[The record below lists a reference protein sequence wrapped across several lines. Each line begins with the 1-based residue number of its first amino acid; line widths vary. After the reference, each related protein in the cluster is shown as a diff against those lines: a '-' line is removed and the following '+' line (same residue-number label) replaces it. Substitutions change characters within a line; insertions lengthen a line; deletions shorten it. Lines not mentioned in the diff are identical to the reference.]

1 MKKYLTIAA
10 LAALAGMVS
19 CVKQSADL
27 KDIAA
32 SPATVTFEG
41 EGGTIN
47 VAVTTS
53 SETFSVET
61 GADWLTYEVNGK
73 EIALTATNNNTK
85 AERSAT
91 VTLSDDH
98 SSCKIEVNQQIGS
111 PVAGYKALASAS
123 MDYAGTQMYRFS
135 KPLTENYGGMA
146 FLNFE
151 DMDGNSLDILIY
163 TPLYLAAEDVELPE
177 GKYTAGKDKMLEFY
191 AVPFT
196 WVPGTE
202 AVLPSEDESEED
214 EVMTFGSIFKSITG
228 DNALLVS
235 GEMEIKDGVI
245 TIDLKDA
252 SGNEYKYAYDGEVE
266 ISTESATYPTD
277 KEDPTQNIFQIACSY
292 NGLNEAGA
300 LSMTLMILAGEDRMN
315 PNISMFNFY
324 MPAAEFSETMDLS
337 GEYMPAET
345 DADKGKAGTVDLG
358 YMVDMDGFSFPMGS
372 AIVFNNGDMWAA
384 DGNAYLFL
392 EKKESGEYS
401 IVASMAD
408 ATFTTMYLFMPQTTF
423 PIYLEDA
430 SQGVD

>member
-19 CVKQSADL
+19 CVKPSADL

-91 VTLSDDH
+91 VTLMDDH
-98 SSCKIEVNQQIGS
+98 SSCKIEVAQQIGS

-123 MDYAGTQMYRFS
+123 MDYAGTQMYMFS

-151 DMDGNSLDILIY
+151 DMDGNSLNIMIY
-163 TPLYLAAEDVELPE
+163 TPLYLTAEEVELPE
-177 GKYTAGKDKMLEFY
+177 GKYTAGEDKMLEFY

-196 WVPGTE
+196 WVPGTTLSFGPDE
-202 AVLPSEDESEED
+202 GEDEEA
-214 EVMTFGSIFKSITG
+214 TFGSTFTSITEQTT
-228 DNALLVS
+228 LLKS
-235 GEMEIKDGVI
+235 GKIDIKDGII
-245 TIDLKDA
+245 TIDMKDA
-252 SGNEYKYAYDGEVE
+252 DGNEYKYAYDGEVE
-266 ISTESATYPTD
+266 IITENATYPTEA
-277 KEDPTQNIFQIACSY
+277 EDPTQNIFQIACSY

-324 MPAAEFSETMDLS
+324 MPAAEFSDTMDLS

-358 YMVDMDGFSFPMGS
+358 YYVEYEGIKFPMGS
-372 AIVFNNGDMWAA
+372 SIIFNNGDMWAA
-384 DGNAYLFL
+384 DGLASLTL
-392 EKKESGEYS
+392 EKKETGEYS
-401 IVASMAD
+401 IIASMSD
-408 ATFTTMYLFMPQTTF
+408 AAFATRYLFMPQTTF

>member
-10 LAALAGMVS
+10 LAAFAGIVS
-19 CVKQSADL
+19 CEKPSADL

-91 VTLSDDH
+91 VTLMDDH
-98 SSCKIEVNQQIGS
+98 SSCKIEVAQQIGS

-123 MDYAGTQMYRFS
+123 MDYAGTQMYMFS

-151 DMDGNSLDILIY
+151 DMDGNSLNITIY
-163 TPLYLAAEDVELPE
+163 TPLYLTAEEVELPE
-177 GKYTAGKDKMLEFY
+177 GEYTAGEDKMLEFY

-196 WVPGTE
+196 WVPGSET
-202 AVLPSEDESEED
+202 VLPSEDESEED
-214 EVMTFGSIFKSITG
+214 EVMTFGSTFTTITEESIM
-228 DNALLVS
+228 LVS
-235 GEMEIKDGVI
+235 GKMEIKDGVI
-245 TIDLKDA
+245 TIDMKDA
-252 SGNEYKYAYDGEVE
+252 SGKEYKYAYEGEVE
-266 ISTESATYPTD
+266 ITTEGATYPSD
-277 KEDPTQNIFQIACSY
+277 KEDPTQNIFQITCSY

-300 LSMTLMILAGEDRMN
+300 LSMTLMIFAGEDRMN

-324 MPAAEFSETMDLS
+324 MPAAEFSDTMDLS

-372 AIVFNNGDMWAA
+372 SIIFNNGDMWAA
-384 DGNAYLFL
+384 DGLVSL
-392 EKKESGEYS
+392 ILTKEESGEYS
-401 IVASMAD
+401 IMASMAD
-408 ATFTTMYLFMPQTTF
+408 ATFTTMYMFMPQTTL
-423 PIYLEDA
+423 PIYIEEA

>member
-19 CVKQSADL
+19 CVKPSADL

-91 VTLSDDH
+91 VTLMDDH
-98 SSCKIEVNQQIGS
+98 SSCKIEVAQQIGS

-123 MDYAGTQMYRFS
+123 MDYAGTQMYMFS
-135 KPLTENYGGMA
+135 KPLTEDYGGMA
-146 FLNFE
+146 FLNFK
-151 DMDGNSLDILIY
+151 DMDGNSLEIMIY
-163 TPLYLAAEDVELPE
+163 TPLYLAAEEVELPE

-196 WVPGTE
+196 WVPGTTLSFGPDE
-202 AVLPSEDESEED
+202 GEDEEA
-214 EVMTFGSIFKSITG
+214 TFGSTFTSITEQTT
-228 DNALLVS
+228 LLES
-235 GEMEIKDGVI
+235 GKIDIKDGII
-245 TIDLKDA
+245 TIDMKDA
-252 SGNEYKYAYDGEVE
+252 DGNEYKYAYDGEVE
-266 ISTESATYPTD
+266 IITENATYPTEA
-277 KEDPTQNIFQIACSY
+277 EDPTQNIFQIACSY

-324 MPAAEFSETMDLS
+324 MPAAEFSDTMDLS

-358 YMVDMDGFSFPMGS
+358 YYVEYEGIKFPMGS
-372 AIVFNNGDMWAA
+372 SIIFNNGDMWAA
-384 DGNAYLFL
+384 DGLATLIL
-392 EKKESGEYS
+392 EKKETGEYS
-401 IVASMAD
+401 IIASMSD
-408 ATFTTMYLFMPQTTF
+408 ATFTTMYRFMPQTTF
-423 PIYLEDA
+423 PIYIEDA
-430 SQGVD
+430 SQGED

>member
-10 LAALAGMVS
+10 LAAFAGIVS
-19 CVKQSADL
+19 CEKPSADL

-91 VTLSDDH
+91 VTLMDDH
-98 SSCKIEVNQQIGS
+98 SSCKIEVAQQIGS

-123 MDYAGTQMYRFS
+123 MDYAGTQMYMFS
-135 KPLTENYGGMA
+135 KPLTEDYGGMA
-146 FLNFE
+146 FLNFK
-151 DMDGNSLDILIY
+151 DMDGNSLEIMIY
-163 TPLYLAAEDVELPE
+163 TPLYLAAEEVELPE

-196 WVPGTE
+196 WVPGTTLSFGPDE
-202 AVLPSEDESEED
+202 GEDEEA
-214 EVMTFGSIFKSITG
+214 TFGSTFTSITEQTT
-228 DNALLVS
+228 LLES
-235 GEMEIKDGVI
+235 GKIDIKDGII
-245 TIDLKDA
+245 TIDMKDA
-252 SGNEYKYAYDGEVE
+252 DGNEYKYAYDGEVE
-266 ISTESATYPTD
+266 IITENATYPTEA
-277 KEDPTQNIFQIACSY
+277 EDPTQNIFQIACSY

-315 PNISMFNFY
+315 PNISKFNFY

-337 GEYMPAET
+337 GNYMPAET

-358 YMVDMDGFSFPMGS
+358 YMMDLGGFTIPMGS
-372 AIVFNNGDMWAA
+372 SIIFNNGDMWVA
-384 DGNAYLFL
+384 DGLATLIL
-392 EKKESGEYS
+392 EKKETGEYS
-401 IVASMAD
+401 IIASMSD
-408 ATFTTMYLFMPQTTF
+408 ATFTTMYRFMPQTTF
-423 PIYLEDA
+423 PIYIEDA

>member
-10 LAALAGMVS
+10 LAAFAGIVS
-19 CVKQSADL
+19 CEKPSADL

-91 VTLSDDH
+91 VTLMDDH
-98 SSCKIEVNQQIGS
+98 SSCKIEVAQQIGS

-123 MDYAGTQMYRFS
+123 MDYAGTQMYMFS

-151 DMDGNSLDILIY
+151 DMDGNSLNIMIY
-163 TPLYLAAEDVELPE
+163 TPLYLTAEEVELPE

-196 WVPGTE
+196 WVPGTTLSFGPDE
-202 AVLPSEDESEED
+202 GEDEEA
-214 EVMTFGSIFKSITG
+214 TFGSTFTSITEQTT
-228 DNALLVS
+228 LLES
-235 GEMEIKDGVI
+235 GKIDIKDGII
-245 TIDLKDA
+245 TIDMKDA
-252 SGNEYKYAYDGEVE
+252 DGNEYKYAYDGEVE
-266 ISTESATYPTD
+266 IITENATYPTEA
-277 KEDPTQNIFQIACSY
+277 EDPTQNIFQIACSY

-324 MPAAEFSETMDLS
+324 MPAAEFSDTMDLS

-345 DADKGKAGTVDLG
+345 AADKGKAGTVDLG
-358 YMVDMDGFSFPMGS
+358 YYVEYEGIKFPMGS
-372 AIVFNNGDMWAA
+372 SIIFNNGDMWAA
-384 DGNAYLFL
+384 DGLATLIL
-392 EKKESGEYS
+392 EKKETGEYS
-401 IVASMAD
+401 IIASMSD
-408 ATFTTMYLFMPQTTF
+408 AAFTTMYLFMPQTTF
-423 PIYLEDA
+423 PIYIEDA
-430 SQGVD
+430 SQGED

>member
-19 CVKQSADL
+19 CVKPSADL

-91 VTLSDDH
+91 VTLMDDH
-98 SSCKIEVNQQIGS
+98 SSCKIEVAQQIGS

-123 MDYAGTQMYRFS
+123 MDYAGTQMYMFS
-135 KPLTENYGGMA
+135 KPLTEDYGGMA

-151 DMDGNSLDILIY
+151 DMDGNSLNIMIY
-163 TPLYLAAEDVELPE
+163 TPLYLTAEEVELPE

-196 WVPGTE
+196 WVPGTTLSFGPDE
-202 AVLPSEDESEED
+202 GEDEEAKLGS
-214 EVMTFGSIFKSITG
+214 TFTSITEQTT
-228 DNALLVS
+228 LLKS
-235 GEMEIKDGVI
+235 GKIDIKDGII
-245 TIDLKDA
+245 TIDMKDA
-252 SGNEYKYAYDGEVE
+252 DGNEYKYAYDGEVE
-266 ISTESATYPTD
+266 IITENATYPTEA
-277 KEDPTQNIFQIACSY
+277 EDPTQNIFQIACSY

-324 MPAAEFSETMDLS
+324 MPAAEFSDTMDLS

-358 YMVDMDGFSFPMGS
+358 YYVEYEGIKFPMGS
-372 AIVFNNGDMWAA
+372 SIIFNNGDMWAA
-384 DGNAYLFL
+384 DGLATLIL
-392 EKKESGEYS
+392 EKKETGEYS
-401 IVASMAD
+401 IIASMSD
-408 ATFTTMYLFMPQTTF
+408 AAFTTMYLFMPQTTF

>member
-10 LAALAGMVS
+10 LAAFVGAVS
-19 CVKQSADL
+19 CEKTPVEKI
-27 KDIAA
+27 DISA

-41 EGGTIN
+41 DGGTIN

-53 SETFSVET
+53 SETFTVET

-91 VTLSDDH
+91 VTLTDDH
-98 SSCKIEVNQQIGS
+98 SSCKIEVAQQIGS

-123 MDYAGTQMYRFS
+123 MDYAGTMMYMFS
-135 KPLTENYGGMA
+135 KPLTEDYGGMA
-146 FLNFE
+146 FLSLT
-151 DMDGNSLDILIY
+151 DMDGNVLDLLIY
-163 TPLYLAAEDVELPE
+163 TPLYLSAEEVELPE
-177 GKYTAGKDKMLEFY
+177 GEYTAGKDKMLEFY

-196 WVPGTE
+196 WVPGTSMSLGSDE
-202 AVLPSEDESEED
+202 GEDE
-214 EVMTFGSIFKSITG
+214 EVTFGSTFKSITEQIT
-228 DNALLVS
+228 LLVS
-235 GEMEIKDGVI
+235 GKMTIKDGII
-245 TIDLKDA
+245 TVEMKDTE
-252 SGNEYKYAYDGEVE
+252 GNEYKYAYDGDVE
-266 ISTESATYPTD
+266 IITENASYPSD
-277 KEDPTQNIFQIACSY
+277 AEDPTQNIFQITCSY

-300 LSMTLMILAGEDRMN
+300 LSMTLMIFAGEDRMN

-358 YMVDMDGFSFPMGS
+358 YMVDLDGFSFPMGS
-372 AIVFNNGDMWAA
+372 SIIFNNGDMWAA
-384 DGNAYLFL
+384 DGLATLIL
-392 EKKESGEYS
+392 EKQESGEYS
-401 IVASMAD
+401 VMASMSD
-408 ATFTTMYLFMPQTTF
+408 ATFTTMYMFMPQTTF

>member
-19 CVKQSADL
+19 CVKPSADL

-73 EIALTATNNNTK
+73 EIALTAANNNTK

-98 SSCKIEVNQQIGS
+98 SSCKIEVAQQIGS

-123 MDYAGTQMYRFS
+123 MDYAGTQMYMFS

-151 DMDGNSLDILIY
+151 DMDGNSLNITIY
-163 TPLYLAAEDVELPE
+163 TPLYLTAEEVELPE
-177 GKYTAGKDKMLEFY
+177 GEYTAGEDKMGEFY

-196 WVPGTE
+196 WVPGTTLSFGPDE
-202 AVLPSEDESEED
+202 GEDEEA
-214 EVMTFGSIFKSITG
+214 TFGSTFTSITEQTT
-228 DNALLVS
+228 LLKS
-235 GEMEIKDGVI
+235 GKIDIKDGII
-245 TIDLKDA
+245 TIDMKDA
-252 SGNEYKYAYDGEVE
+252 DGHEYKYAYDGEVE
-266 ISTESATYPTD
+266 IITENATYPTEA
-277 KEDPTQNIFQIACSY
+277 EDPTQNIFQIACSY

-324 MPAAEFSETMDLS
+324 MPAAEFSDTMDLS

-358 YMVDMDGFSFPMGS
+358 YYVEYEGIKFPMGS
-372 AIVFNNGDMWAA
+372 SIIFNNGDMWAA
-384 DGNAYLFL
+384 DGLATLIL
-392 EKKESGEYS
+392 EKKETGEYS
-401 IVASMAD
+401 IIASMSD
-408 ATFTTMYLFMPQTTF
+408 AAFTTMYLFMPQTTF

>member
-19 CVKQSADL
+19 CVKPSADL

-91 VTLSDDH
+91 VTLMDDH
-98 SSCKIEVNQQIGS
+98 SSCKIEVAQQIGS

-123 MDYAGTQMYRFS
+123 MDYAGTQMYMFS

-146 FLNFE
+146 FLNFK
-151 DMDGNSLDILIY
+151 DMDGNSLEIMIY
-163 TPLYLAAEDVELPE
+163 TPLYLAAEEVELPE

-196 WVPGTE
+196 WVPGTTLSFGPDE
-202 AVLPSEDESEED
+202 GEDEEA
-214 EVMTFGSIFKSITG
+214 TFGSTFTSITEQTT
-228 DNALLVS
+228 LLES
-235 GEMEIKDGVI
+235 GKIDIKDGII
-245 TIDLKDA
+245 TIDMKDA
-252 SGNEYKYAYDGEVE
+252 DGNEYKYAYDGEVE
-266 ISTESATYPTD
+266 IITENATYPTEA
-277 KEDPTQNIFQIACSY
+277 EDPTQNIFQIACSY

-324 MPAAEFSETMDLS
+324 MPAAEFSDTMDLS
-337 GEYMPAET
+337 GNYMPAET

-358 YMVDMDGFSFPMGS
+358 YMMDLGGFTIPMGS
-372 AIVFNNGDMWAA
+372 SIIFNNGDMWAA
-384 DGNAYLFL
+384 DGLATLIL
-392 EKKESGEYS
+392 EKKETGEYS
-401 IVASMAD
+401 IIASMSD
-408 ATFTTMYLFMPQTTF
+408 ATFTTMYRFMPQTTF
-423 PIYLEDA
+423 PIYIEDA

>member
-10 LAALAGMVS
+10 LAAFAGIVS
-19 CVKQSADL
+19 CEKPSADL

-91 VTLSDDH
+91 VTLMDDH
-98 SSCKIEVNQQIGS
+98 SSCKIEVAQQIGS

-123 MDYAGTQMYRFS
+123 MDYAGTQMYMFS
-135 KPLTENYGGMA
+135 KPLTEDYGGMA
-146 FLNFE
+146 FLNFK
-151 DMDGNSLDILIY
+151 DMDGNSLEIMIY
-163 TPLYLAAEDVELPE
+163 TPLYLAAEEVELPE

-196 WVPGTE
+196 WVPGTTLSFGPDE
-202 AVLPSEDESEED
+202 GEDEEA
-214 EVMTFGSIFKSITG
+214 TFGSTFTSITEQTT
-228 DNALLVS
+228 LLES
-235 GEMEIKDGVI
+235 GKIDIKDGII
-245 TIDLKDA
+245 TIDMKDA
-252 SGNEYKYAYDGEVE
+252 DGNEYKYAYDGEVE
-266 ISTESATYPTD
+266 IITENATYPTEA
-277 KEDPTQNIFQIACSY
+277 EDPTQNIFQIACSY

-324 MPAAEFSETMDLS
+324 MPAAEFSDTMDLS

-358 YMVDMDGFSFPMGS
+358 YYVEYEGIKFPMGS
-372 AIVFNNGDMWAA
+372 SIIFNNGDMWAA
-384 DGNAYLFL
+384 DGLAPLIL
-392 EKKESGEYS
+392 EKKETGEYS
-401 IVASMAD
+401 IIASMSD
-408 ATFTTMYLFMPQTTF
+408 AAFTTMYLFMPQTTF

>member
-19 CVKQSADL
+19 CVKPSADL

-91 VTLSDDH
+91 VTLMDDH
-98 SSCKIEVNQQIGS
+98 SSCKIEVAQQIGS

-123 MDYAGTQMYRFS
+123 MDYAGTQMYMFS

-151 DMDGNSLDILIY
+151 DMDGNSLNIMIY
-163 TPLYLAAEDVELPE
+163 TPLYLTAEEVELPE
-177 GKYTAGKDKMLEFY
+177 GKYTAGEDKMLEFY

-196 WVPGTE
+196 WVPGTTLSFGPDE
-202 AVLPSEDESEED
+202 GEDEEA
-214 EVMTFGSIFKSITG
+214 TFGSTFTSITEQTT
-228 DNALLVS
+228 LLKS
-235 GEMEIKDGVI
+235 GKIDIKDGII
-245 TIDLKDA
+245 TIDMKDA
-252 SGNEYKYAYDGEVE
+252 DGNEYKYAYDGEVE
-266 ISTESATYPTD
+266 IITENATYPTEA
-277 KEDPTQNIFQIACSY
+277 EDPTQNIFQIACSY

-324 MPAAEFSETMDLS
+324 MPAAEFSDTMDLS

-358 YMVDMDGFSFPMGS
+358 YYVEYEGIKFPMGS
-372 AIVFNNGDMWAA
+372 SIIFNNGDMWAA
-384 DGNAYLFL
+384 DGLATLIL
-392 EKKESGEYS
+392 EKKETGEYS
-401 IVASMAD
+401 IIASMSD
-408 ATFTTMYLFMPQTTF
+408 ATFTTMYRFMPQTTF

>member
-10 LAALAGMVS
+10 LAAFAGIVS
-19 CVKQSADL
+19 CEKPSADL

-91 VTLSDDH
+91 VTLMDDH
-98 SSCKIEVNQQIGS
+98 SSCKIEVAQQIGS

-123 MDYAGTQMYRFS
+123 MDYAGTQMYMFS
-135 KPLTENYGGMA
+135 KPLTEDYGGMA
-146 FLNFE
+146 FLNFK
-151 DMDGNSLDILIY
+151 DMDGNSLEIMIY
-163 TPLYLAAEDVELPE
+163 TPLYLAAEEVELPE

-196 WVPGTE
+196 WVPGTTLSFGPDE
-202 AVLPSEDESEED
+202 GEDEEA
-214 EVMTFGSIFKSITG
+214 TFGSTFTSITEQTT
-228 DNALLVS
+228 LLKS
-235 GEMEIKDGVI
+235 GKIDIKDGII
-245 TIDLKDA
+245 TIDMKDA
-252 SGNEYKYAYDGEVE
+252 DGNEYKYAYDGEVE
-266 ISTESATYPTD
+266 IITENATYPTEA
-277 KEDPTQNIFQIACSY
+277 EDPTQNIFQIACSY

-324 MPAAEFSETMDLS
+324 MPAAEFSDTMDLS

-358 YMVDMDGFSFPMGS
+358 YYVEDEGIKFPMGS
-372 AIVFNNGDMWAA
+372 SIFFNNGDMWAA
-384 DGNAYLFL
+384 DGLVSL
-392 EKKESGEYS
+392 ILTKEESGEYS
-401 IVASMAD
+401 IMASMAD

-423 PIYLEDA
+423 PIYIEDA

>member
-10 LAALAGMVS
+10 LAAFAGIVS
-19 CVKQSADL
+19 CEKPSADL

-91 VTLSDDH
+91 VTLMDDH
-98 SSCKIEVNQQIGS
+98 SSCKIEVAQQIGS

-123 MDYAGTQMYRFS
+123 MDYAGTQMYMFS

-151 DMDGNSLDILIY
+151 DMDGNSLNIMIY
-163 TPLYLAAEDVELPE
+163 TPLYLTAEEVELPE

-196 WVPGTE
+196 WVPGTTLSFGPDE
-202 AVLPSEDESEED
+202 GEDEEA
-214 EVMTFGSIFKSITG
+214 TFGSTFTSITEQTT
-228 DNALLVS
+228 LLKS
-235 GEMEIKDGVI
+235 GKIDIKDGII
-245 TIDLKDA
+245 TIDMKDA
-252 SGNEYKYAYDGEVE
+252 DGNEYKYAYDGEVE
-266 ISTESATYPTD
+266 IITENATYPTEA
-277 KEDPTQNIFQIACSY
+277 EDPTQNIFQIACSY

-324 MPAAEFSETMDLS
+324 MPAAEFSDTMDLS

-358 YMVDMDGFSFPMGS
+358 YYVEYEGIKFPMGS
-372 AIVFNNGDMWAA
+372 SIIFNNGDMWAA
-384 DGNAYLFL
+384 DGLATLIL
-392 EKKESGEYS
+392 EKKETGEYS
-401 IVASMAD
+401 IIASMSD
-408 ATFTTMYLFMPQTTF
+408 AAFTTMYLFMPQTTF

>member
-10 LAALAGMVS
+10 LAAFAGMVS
-19 CVKQSADL
+19 CEKPSADL

-91 VTLSDDH
+91 VTLMDDH
-98 SSCKIEVNQQIGS
+98 SSCKIEVAQQIGS

-123 MDYAGTQMYRFS
+123 MDYAGTQMYMFS

-151 DMDGNSLDILIY
+151 DMDGNSLNIMIY
-163 TPLYLAAEDVELPE
+163 TPLYLTAEEVELPE
-177 GKYTAGKDKMLEFY
+177 GKYTAGEDKMLEFY

-196 WVPGTE
+196 WVPGTTLSFGPDE
-202 AVLPSEDESEED
+202 GEDEEA
-214 EVMTFGSIFKSITG
+214 TFGSTFTSITEQTT
-228 DNALLVS
+228 LLES
-235 GEMEIKDGVI
+235 GKIDIKDGII
-245 TIDLKDA
+245 TIDMKDA
-252 SGNEYKYAYDGEVE
+252 DGNEYKYAYDGEVE
-266 ISTESATYPTD
+266 IITENATYPTEA
-277 KEDPTQNIFQIACSY
+277 EDPTQNIFQIACSY

-300 LSMTLMILAGEDRMN
+300 LSMTLMIFAGEDRMN

-324 MPAAEFSETMDLS
+324 MPAAEFSDTMDLS

-358 YMVDMDGFSFPMGS
+358 YMMDFGGFTIPMGS
-372 AIVFNNGDMWAA
+372 SIIFNNGDMWAA
-384 DGNAYLFL
+384 DGLVSL
-392 EKKESGEYS
+392 ILTKEESGEYS
-401 IVASMAD
+401 IMASMAD
-408 ATFTTMYLFMPQTTF
+408 ATFTTMYMFMPQTTF
-423 PIYLEDA
+423 PIYIEDA

>member
-10 LAALAGMVS
+10 LAAFAGIVS
-19 CVKQSADL
+19 CEKPSADL

-91 VTLSDDH
+91 VTLMDDH
-98 SSCKIEVNQQIGS
+98 SSCKIEVAQQIGS

-123 MDYAGTQMYRFS
+123 MDYAGTQMYMFS
-135 KPLTENYGGMA
+135 KPLTEDYGGMA
-146 FLNFE
+146 FLNFV

-163 TPLYLAAEDVELPE
+163 TPLYLTAEEVELPE
-177 GKYTAGKDKMLEFY
+177 GEYTAGEDKMLEFY

-196 WVPGTE
+196 WVPGTTLSFGPDE
-202 AVLPSEDESEED
+202 GEDEEA
-214 EVMTFGSIFKSITG
+214 TFGSTFTSITEQTT
-228 DNALLVS
+228 LLKS
-235 GEMEIKDGVI
+235 GKIDIKDGII
-245 TIDLKDA
+245 TIDMKDA
-252 SGNEYKYAYDGEVE
+252 DGNEYKYAYDGEVE
-266 ISTESATYPTD
+266 IITENATYPTEA
-277 KEDPTQNIFQIACSY
+277 EDPTQNIFQIACSY

-324 MPAAEFSETMDLS
+324 MPAAEFSDTMDLS

-358 YMVDMDGFSFPMGS
+358 YYVEYEGIKFPMGS
-372 AIVFNNGDMWAA
+372 SIIFNNGDMWAA
-384 DGNAYLFL
+384 DGLATLIL
-392 EKKESGEYS
+392 EKKETGEYS
-401 IVASMAD
+401 IIASMSD
-408 ATFTTMYLFMPQTTF
+408 ATFTTMYRFMPQTTF
-423 PIYLEDA
+423 PIYIEDA
-430 SQGVD
+430 SQGED

>member
-10 LAALAGMVS
+10 LAAFAGIVS
-19 CVKQSADL
+19 CEKPSADL

-91 VTLSDDH
+91 VTLMDDH
-98 SSCKIEVNQQIGS
+98 SSCKIEVAQQIGS

-123 MDYAGTQMYRFS
+123 MDYAGTQMYMFS

-151 DMDGNSLDILIY
+151 DMDGNSLNIMIY
-163 TPLYLAAEDVELPE
+163 TPLYLTAEEVELPE
-177 GKYTAGKDKMLEFY
+177 GKYTAGEDKMLEFY

-196 WVPGTE
+196 WVPGTTLSFGPDE
-202 AVLPSEDESEED
+202 GEDEEA
-214 EVMTFGSIFKSITG
+214 TFGSTFTSITEQTT
-228 DNALLVS
+228 LLKS
-235 GEMEIKDGVI
+235 GKIDIKDGII
-245 TIDLKDA
+245 TIDMKDA
-252 SGNEYKYAYDGEVE
+252 DGNEYKYAYDGEVE
-266 ISTESATYPTD
+266 IITENATYPTEA
-277 KEDPTQNIFQIACSY
+277 EDPTQNIFQIACSY

-324 MPAAEFSETMDLS
+324 MPAAEFSDTMDLS

-358 YMVDMDGFSFPMGS
+358 YYVEYEGIKFPMGS
-372 AIVFNNGDMWAA
+372 SIIFNNGEKWAA
-384 DGNAYLFL
+384 DGLATLIL
-392 EKKESGEYS
+392 EKKETGEYS
-401 IVASMAD
+401 IIASMSD
-408 ATFTTMYLFMPQTTF
+408 AAFTTMYLFMPQTTF

>member
-10 LAALAGMVS
+10 LAAFAGIVS
-19 CVKQSADL
+19 CEKPSADL

-91 VTLSDDH
+91 VTLMDDH
-98 SSCKIEVNQQIGS
+98 SSCKIEVAQQIGS

-123 MDYAGTQMYRFS
+123 MDYAGTQMYMFS
-135 KPLTENYGGMA
+135 KPLTEDYGGMA
-146 FLNFE
+146 FLNFK
-151 DMDGNSLDILIY
+151 DMDGNSLEIMIY
-163 TPLYLAAEDVELPE
+163 TPLYLAAEEVELPE

-196 WVPGTE
+196 WVPGTTLSFGPDE
-202 AVLPSEDESEED
+202 GEDEEA
-214 EVMTFGSIFKSITG
+214 TFGSTFTSITEQTT
-228 DNALLVS
+228 LLES
-235 GEMEIKDGVI
+235 GKIDIKDGII
-245 TIDLKDA
+245 TIDMKDA
-252 SGNEYKYAYDGEVE
+252 DGNEYKYAYDGEVE
-266 ISTESATYPTD
+266 IITENATYPTEA
-277 KEDPTQNIFQIACSY
+277 EDPTQNIFQIACSY

-324 MPAAEFSETMDLS
+324 MPAAEFSDTMDLS

-358 YMVDMDGFSFPMGS
+358 YYVEYEGIKFPMGS
-372 AIVFNNGDMWAA
+372 SIVFNNGDMWAA
-384 DGNAYLFL
+384 DGLATLIL
-392 EKKESGEYS
+392 EKKETGEYS
-401 IVASMAD
+401 IIASMSD
-408 ATFTTMYLFMPQTTF
+408 AAFTTMYLFMPQTTF

>member
-10 LAALAGMVS
+10 LAAFAGMVS
-19 CVKQSADL
+19 CEKPSADL

-91 VTLSDDH
+91 VTLMDDH
-98 SSCKIEVNQQIGS
+98 SSCKIEVAQQIGS

-123 MDYAGTQMYRFS
+123 MDYAGTQMYMFS
-135 KPLTENYGGMA
+135 KPLTEDYGGMA
-146 FLNFE
+146 FLTFV
-151 DMDGNSLDILIY
+151 DMDGNNLEILIY
-163 TPLYLAAEDVELPE
+163 TPLYLTAEEVKLPE
-177 GKYTAGKDKMLEFY
+177 GEYTAGEDKILEFY

-196 WVPGTE
+196 WVPGTTLSLGSDE
-202 AVLPSEDESEED
+202 GEDEEA
-214 EVMTFGSIFKSITG
+214 TFGSTFTSITEQTT
-228 DNALLVS
+228 LLES
-235 GEMEIKDGVI
+235 GKIDIKDGII
-245 TIDLKDA
+245 TIDMKDA
-252 SGNEYKYAYDGEVE
+252 DGNEYKYAYDGEVE
-266 ISTESATYPTD
+266 IITENATYPTEA
-277 KEDPTQNIFQIACSY
+277 EDPTQNIFQITCSY

-300 LSMTLMILAGEDRMN
+300 LSMTLMIFAGEDRMN

-324 MPAAEFSETMDLS
+324 MPAAEFSDTMDLS

-372 AIVFNNGDMWAA
+372 SIIFNNGDMWAA
-384 DGNAYLFL
+384 DGLVSL
-392 EKKESGEYS
+392 ILTKEESGEYS
-401 IVASMAD
+401 IMASMAD

-423 PIYLEDA
+423 PIYIEDA

>member
-10 LAALAGMVS
+10 LAAFAGIVS
-19 CVKQSADL
+19 CEKPSADL

-91 VTLSDDH
+91 VTLMDDH
-98 SSCKIEVNQQIGS
+98 SSCKIEVAQQIGS

-123 MDYAGTQMYRFS
+123 MDYAGTQMYMFS

-151 DMDGNSLDILIY
+151 DMDGNSLNIMIY
-163 TPLYLAAEDVELPE
+163 TPLYLTAEEVELPE
-177 GKYTAGKDKMLEFY
+177 GKYTAGEDKMLEFY

-196 WVPGTE
+196 WVPGTTLSFGPDE
-202 AVLPSEDESEED
+202 GEDEEA
-214 EVMTFGSIFKSITG
+214 TFGSTFTSITEQTT
-228 DNALLVS
+228 LLES
-235 GEMEIKDGVI
+235 GKIDIKDGII
-245 TIDLKDA
+245 TIDMKDA
-252 SGNEYKYAYDGEVE
+252 DGNEYKYAYDGEVE
-266 ISTESATYPTD
+266 IITENATYPTEA
-277 KEDPTQNIFQIACSY
+277 EDPTQNIFQIACSY

-324 MPAAEFSETMDLS
+324 MPAAEFSDTMDLS

-358 YMVDMDGFSFPMGS
+358 YYVEYEGIKFPMGS
-372 AIVFNNGDMWAA
+372 SIIFNNGDMWAA
-384 DGNAYLFL
+384 DGLATLIL
-392 EKKESGEYS
+392 EKKETGEYS
-401 IVASMAD
+401 IIASMSD
-408 ATFTTMYLFMPQTTF
+408 AAFTTMYLFMPQTTF

>member
-10 LAALAGMVS
+10 LAAFAGIVS
-19 CVKQSADL
+19 CEKPSADL

-91 VTLSDDH
+91 VTLMDDH
-98 SSCKIEVNQQIGS
+98 SSCKIEVAQQIGS

-123 MDYAGTQMYRFS
+123 MDYAGTQMYMFS
-135 KPLTENYGGMA
+135 KPLTEDYGGMA
-146 FLNFE
+146 FLNFK
-151 DMDGNSLDILIY
+151 DMDGNSLEIMIY
-163 TPLYLAAEDVELPE
+163 TPLYLAAEEVELPE

-196 WVPGTE
+196 WVPGTTLSFGPDE
-202 AVLPSEDESEED
+202 GEDEEA
-214 EVMTFGSIFKSITG
+214 TFGSTFTSITEQTT
-228 DNALLVS
+228 LLES
-235 GEMEIKDGVI
+235 GKIDIKDGII
-245 TIDLKDA
+245 TIDMKDA
-252 SGNEYKYAYDGEVE
+252 DGNEYKYAYDGEVE
-266 ISTESATYPTD
+266 IITENATYPTEA
-277 KEDPTQNIFQIACSY
+277 EDPTQNIFQIACSY

-324 MPAAEFSETMDLS
+324 MPAAEFSDTMDLS

-358 YMVDMDGFSFPMGS
+358 YYVEYEGIKFPMGS
-372 AIVFNNGDMWAA
+372 SIIFNNGDMWAA
-384 DGNAYLFL
+384 DGLATLIL
-392 EKKESGEYS
+392 EKKETGEYS
-401 IVASMAD
+401 IIASMSD
-408 ATFTTMYLFMPQTTF
+408 AAFTTMYLFMPQSTF

>member
-1 MKKYLTIAA
+1 MKKYLTFAA

-19 CVKQSADL
+19 CVKPSADL

-73 EIALTATNNNTK
+73 EIALTAANNNTK

-98 SSCKIEVNQQIGS
+98 SSCKIEVAQQIGS
-111 PVAGYKALASAS
+111 PVAGYKALVSAS

-151 DMDGNSLDILIY
+151 DMDGNSLNITIY
-163 TPLYLAAEDVELPE
+163 TPLYLTAEEVELPE
-177 GKYTAGKDKMLEFY
+177 GEYTAGEDKMGEFY

-196 WVPGTE
+196 WVPGTTLSFGPDE
-202 AVLPSEDESEED
+202 GEDEEA
-214 EVMTFGSIFKSITG
+214 TFGSTFTSITEQTT
-228 DNALLVS
+228 LLES
-235 GEMEIKDGVI
+235 GKIDIKDGII
-245 TIDLKDA
+245 TIDMKDA
-252 SGNEYKYAYDGEVE
+252 DGNEYKYAYDGEVE
-266 ISTESATYPTD
+266 IITENATYPTEA
-277 KEDPTQNIFQIACSY
+277 EDPTQNIFQIACSY

-300 LSMTLMILAGEDRMN
+300 LSMTLMIFAGEDRMN

-324 MPAAEFSETMDLS
+324 MPAAEFSDTMDLS

-358 YMVDMDGFSFPMGS
+358 YYVEYEGIKFPMGS
-372 AIVFNNGDMWAA
+372 SIIFNNGDMWAA
-384 DGNAYLFL
+384 DGLATLIL
-392 EKKESGEYS
+392 EKKETGEYS
-401 IVASMAD
+401 IIASMSD
-408 ATFTTMYLFMPQTTF
+408 ATFTTMYRFMPQTTF
-423 PIYLEDA
+423 PIYIEDA
-430 SQGVD
+430 SQGED

>member
-19 CVKQSADL
+19 CVKPSADL

-41 EGGTIN
+41 DGGTIN

-91 VTLSDDH
+91 VTLMDDH
-98 SSCKIEVNQQIGS
+98 SSCKIEVAQQIGS

-123 MDYAGTQMYRFS
+123 MDYAGTQMYMFS

-151 DMDGNSLDILIY
+151 DMDGNSLNIMIY
-163 TPLYLAAEDVELPE
+163 TPLYLAAEEVELPE

-196 WVPGTE
+196 WVPGTTLSFGPDE
-202 AVLPSEDESEED
+202 GEDEEA
-214 EVMTFGSIFKSITG
+214 TFGSTFTSITEQTT
-228 DNALLVS
+228 LLES
-235 GEMEIKDGVI
+235 GKIDIKDGII
-245 TIDLKDA
+245 TIDMKDA
-252 SGNEYKYAYDGEVE
+252 DGNEYKYAYDGEVE
-266 ISTESATYPTD
+266 IITENATYPTEA
-277 KEDPTQNIFQIACSY
+277 EDPTQNIFQIACSY

-300 LSMTLMILAGEDRMN
+300 LSMTLMIFAGEDRMN

-324 MPAAEFSETMDLS
+324 MPAAEFSDTMDLS

-358 YMVDMDGFSFPMGS
+358 YYVEYEGIKFPMGS
-372 AIVFNNGDMWAA
+372 SIIFNNGDMWAA
-384 DGNAYLFL
+384 DGLATLIL
-392 EKKESGEYS
+392 EKKETGEYS
-401 IVASMAD
+401 IIASMSD
-408 ATFTTMYLFMPQTTF
+408 AAFTTMYLFMPQTTF

>member
-19 CVKQSADL
+19 CVKPSADL

-91 VTLSDDH
+91 VTLMDDH
-98 SSCKIEVNQQIGS
+98 SSCKIEVAQQIGS

-123 MDYAGTQMYRFS
+123 MDYAGTQMYMFS

-151 DMDGNSLDILIY
+151 DMDGNSLNIMIY
-163 TPLYLAAEDVELPE
+163 TPLYLTAEEVELPE
-177 GKYTAGKDKMLEFY
+177 GEYTAGEDKMGEFY

-196 WVPGTE
+196 WVPGTTLSFGPDE
-202 AVLPSEDESEED
+202 GEDEEA
-214 EVMTFGSIFKSITG
+214 TFGSTFTSITEQTT
-228 DNALLVS
+228 LLKS
-235 GEMEIKDGVI
+235 GKIDIKDGII
-245 TIDLKDA
+245 TIDMKDA
-252 SGNEYKYAYDGEVE
+252 DGHEYKYAYDGEVE
-266 ISTESATYPTD
+266 IITENATYPTEA
-277 KEDPTQNIFQIACSY
+277 EDPTQNIFQIACSY

-324 MPAAEFSETMDLS
+324 MPAAEFSDTMDLS

-358 YMVDMDGFSFPMGS
+358 YYVEYEGIKFPMGS
-372 AIVFNNGDMWAA
+372 SIIFNNGDMWAA
-384 DGNAYLFL
+384 DGLATLIL
-392 EKKESGEYS
+392 EKKETGEYS
-401 IVASMAD
+401 IIASMSD
-408 ATFTTMYLFMPQTTF
+408 ATFTTMYRFMPQTTF

>member
-10 LAALAGMVS
+10 LAAFAGIVS
-19 CVKQSADL
+19 CEKPSADL

-41 EGGTIN
+41 DGGTIN

-91 VTLSDDH
+91 VTLMDDH
-98 SSCKIEVNQQIGS
+98 SSCKIEVAQQIGS

-123 MDYAGTQMYRFS
+123 MDYAGTQMYMFS
-135 KPLTENYGGMA
+135 KPLTEDYGGMA

-151 DMDGNSLDILIY
+151 DMDGNSLEIMIY
-163 TPLYLAAEDVELPE
+163 TPLYLAAEEVELPE
-177 GKYTAGKDKMLEFY
+177 GKYTAGEDKMLEFY

-196 WVPGTE
+196 WVPGTTLSFGPDE
-202 AVLPSEDESEED
+202 GEDEEA
-214 EVMTFGSIFKSITG
+214 TFGSTFTSITEQTT
-228 DNALLVS
+228 LLKS
-235 GEMEIKDGVI
+235 GKIDIKDGII
-245 TIDLKDA
+245 TIDMKDA
-252 SGNEYKYAYDGEVE
+252 DGNEYKYAYDGEVE
-266 ISTESATYPTD
+266 IITENATYPTEA
-277 KEDPTQNIFQIACSY
+277 EDPTQNIFQIACSY

-324 MPAAEFSETMDLS
+324 MPAAEFSDTMDLS

-358 YMVDMDGFSFPMGS
+358 YMMDFGGFTIPMGS
-372 AIVFNNGDMWAA
+372 SIIFNNGDMWAA
-384 DGNAYLFL
+384 DGLASLIL
-392 EKKESGEYS
+392 TKEESGEYS
-401 IVASMAD
+401 IMASMAD
-408 ATFTTMYLFMPQTTF
+408 ATFTTMYMFMPQTTF
-423 PIYLEDA
+423 LIYIEDA

>member
-10 LAALAGMVS
+10 LAAFAGMVS
-19 CVKQSADL
+19 CEKPSADL

-91 VTLSDDH
+91 VTLMDDH
-98 SSCKIEVNQQIGS
+98 SSCKIEVAQQIGS

-123 MDYAGTQMYRFS
+123 MDYAGTQMYMFS
-135 KPLTENYGGMA
+135 KPLTEDYGGMA
-146 FLNFE
+146 FLTFV
-151 DMDGNSLDILIY
+151 DMDGNNLEILIY
-163 TPLYLAAEDVELPE
+163 TPLYLTAEEVKLPE
-177 GKYTAGKDKMLEFY
+177 GEYTAGEDKILEFY

-196 WVPGTE
+196 WVPGTTLSLGSDE
-202 AVLPSEDESEED
+202 GEDEEA
-214 EVMTFGSIFKSITG
+214 TFGSTFTSITEQTT
-228 DNALLVS
+228 LLES
-235 GEMEIKDGVI
+235 GKIDIKDGII
-245 TIDLKDA
+245 TIDMKDA
-252 SGNEYKYAYDGEVE
+252 DGNEYKYAYDGEVE
-266 ISTESATYPTD
+266 IITENATYPTEA
-277 KEDPTQNIFQIACSY
+277 EDPTQNIFQITCSY

-300 LSMTLMILAGEDRMN
+300 LSMTLMIFAGEDRMN

-324 MPAAEFSETMDLS
+324 MPAAEFSDTMDLS

-358 YMVDMDGFSFPMGS
+358 YMVDLGGFTIPTGS
-372 AIVFNNGDMWAA
+372 SIIFNNGDMWAA
-384 DGNAYLFL
+384 DGLVSL
-392 EKKESGEYS
+392 ILTKEESGEYS
-401 IVASMAD
+401 IMASMAD

-423 PIYLEDA
+423 PIYIEDA

>member
-10 LAALAGMVS
+10 LAALVGIAS
-19 CVKQSADL
+19 CEKPVEKI
-27 KDIAA
+27 DISA

-41 EGGTIN
+41 DGGTIN

-53 SETFSVET
+53 SETFTVET

-91 VTLSDDH
+91 VTLTDDH
-98 SSCKIEVNQQIGS
+98 SSCKIEVAQQIGS

-123 MDYAGTQMYRFS
+123 MDYAGTMMYMFS
-135 KPLTENYGGMA
+135 KPLTEDYGGMA
-146 FLNFE
+146 FLTLT
-151 DMDGNSLDILIY
+151 DMDGNILELLIY
-163 TPLYLAAEDVELPE
+163 TPLYLTAEEVELPE
-177 GKYTAGKDKMLEFY
+177 GEYTAGKDKLLEFY
-191 AVPFT
+191 AVPLT
-196 WVPGTE
+196 WVPGTSMS
-202 AVLPSEDESEED
+202 LGSDEDEEA
-214 EVMTFGSIFKSITG
+214 TFGSVFKSITEQTSF
-228 DNALLVS
+228 LVS
-235 GEMEIKDGVI
+235 GKLNIKDGII
-245 TIDLKDA
+245 TVDMKDA
-252 SGNEYKYAYDGEVE
+252 EGNEYKYAYDGEVE
-266 ISTESATYPTD
+266 IITENASYPSD
-277 KEDPTQNIFQIACSY
+277 AEDPTQNIFQITCSY

-300 LSMTLMILAGEDRMN
+300 LSMTLMIFAGEDRMN

-358 YMVDMDGFSFPMGS
+358 YMVDLGGFSFPMGS
-372 AIVFNNGDMWAA
+372 SIIFNNGDMWAA
-384 DGNAYLFL
+384 DGLATLIL
-392 EKKESGEYS
+392 TKTESGEYS
-401 IVASMAD
+401 IMASMAD
-408 ATFTTMYLFMPQTTF
+408 STFTTMYLFMPQTTF

>member
-10 LAALAGMVS
+10 LAAFAGIVS
-19 CVKQSADL
+19 CEKPSADL

-41 EGGTIN
+41 DGGTIN

-91 VTLSDDH
+91 VTLMDDH
-98 SSCKIEVNQQIGS
+98 SSCKIEVAQQIGS

-123 MDYAGTQMYRFS
+123 MDYAGTQMYMFS
-135 KPLTENYGGMA
+135 KPLTEDYGGMA
-146 FLNFE
+146 FLNFK
-151 DMDGNSLDILIY
+151 DMDGNSLEIMIY
-163 TPLYLAAEDVELPE
+163 TPLYLAAEEVELPE

-196 WVPGTE
+196 WVPGTTLSFGPDE
-202 AVLPSEDESEED
+202 GEDEEA
-214 EVMTFGSIFKSITG
+214 TFGSTFTSITEQTT
-228 DNALLVS
+228 LLKS
-235 GEMEIKDGVI
+235 GKIDIKDGII
-245 TIDLKDA
+245 TIDMKDA
-252 SGNEYKYAYDGEVE
+252 DGNEYKYAYDGEVE
-266 ISTESATYPTD
+266 IITENATYPTEA
-277 KEDPTQNIFQIACSY
+277 EDPTQNIFQIACSY

-324 MPAAEFSETMDLS
+324 MPAAEFSDTMDLS

-358 YMVDMDGFSFPMGS
+358 YYVEYEGIKFPMGS
-372 AIVFNNGDMWAA
+372 SIIFNNGDMWAA
-384 DGNAYLFL
+384 DGLATLIL
-392 EKKESGEYS
+392 EKKETGEYS
-401 IVASMAD
+401 IIASMSD
-408 ATFTTMYLFMPQTTF
+408 ATFTTMYRFMPQTTF
-423 PIYLEDA
+423 PIYIEDA

>member
-10 LAALAGMVS
+10 LAAFAGIVS
-19 CVKQSADL
+19 CEKPSADL

-91 VTLSDDH
+91 VTLMDDH
-98 SSCKIEVNQQIGS
+98 SSCKIEVAQQIGS

-123 MDYAGTQMYRFS
+123 MDYAGTQMYMFS

-151 DMDGNSLDILIY
+151 DMDGNSLEIMIY
-163 TPLYLAAEDVELPE
+163 TPLYLAAEEVELPE

-196 WVPGTE
+196 WVPGTTLSFGPDE
-202 AVLPSEDESEED
+202 GEDEEA
-214 EVMTFGSIFKSITG
+214 TFGSTFTSITEQTT
-228 DNALLVS
+228 LLKS
-235 GEMEIKDGVI
+235 GKIDIKDGII
-245 TIDLKDA
+245 TIDMKDA
-252 SGNEYKYAYDGEVE
+252 DGNEYKYAYDGEVE
-266 ISTESATYPTD
+266 IITENATYPTEA
-277 KEDPTQNIFQIACSY
+277 EDPTQNIFQIACSY

-324 MPAAEFSETMDLS
+324 MPAAEFSDTMDLS

-358 YMVDMDGFSFPMGS
+358 YYVEYEGIKFPMGS
-372 AIVFNNGDMWAA
+372 SIIFNNGDMWAA
-384 DGNAYLFL
+384 DGLATLIL
-392 EKKESGEYS
+392 EKKETGEYS
-401 IVASMAD
+401 IIASMSD
-408 ATFTTMYLFMPQTTF
+408 ATFTTMYRFMPQTTF
-423 PIYLEDA
+423 PIYIEDA
-430 SQGVD
+430 SQGED

>member
-10 LAALAGMVS
+10 LAAFAGIVS
-19 CVKQSADL
+19 CEKPSADL

-73 EIALTATNNNTK
+73 EIALTATNNNSK

-91 VTLSDDH
+91 VTLMDDH
-98 SSCKIEVNQQIGS
+98 SSCKIEVAQQIGS

-123 MDYAGTQMYRFS
+123 MDYAGTQMYMFS
-135 KPLTENYGGMA
+135 KPLTEDYGGMA
-146 FLNFE
+146 FLNFK
-151 DMDGNSLDILIY
+151 DMDGNSLEIMIY
-163 TPLYLAAEDVELPE
+163 TPLYLAAEEVELPE

-196 WVPGTE
+196 WGPGTTLSFGPDE
-202 AVLPSEDESEED
+202 GEDEEA
-214 EVMTFGSIFKSITG
+214 TFGSTFTSITEQTT
-228 DNALLVS
+228 LLKS
-235 GEMEIKDGVI
+235 GKIDIKDGII
-245 TIDLKDA
+245 TIDMKDA
-252 SGNEYKYAYDGEVE
+252 DGNEYKYAYDGEVE
-266 ISTESATYPTD
+266 IITENATYPTEA
-277 KEDPTQNIFQIACSY
+277 EDPTQNIFQIACSY

-324 MPAAEFSETMDLS
+324 MPAAEFSDTMDLS

-358 YMVDMDGFSFPMGS
+358 YMMDFGGFTIPMGS
-372 AIVFNNGDMWAA
+372 SIIFNNGDMWAA
-384 DGNAYLFL
+384 DGLVSL
-392 EKKESGEYS
+392 ILTKEESGEYS
-401 IVASMAD
+401 IMASMAD
-408 ATFTTMYLFMPQTTF
+408 ATFTTMYMFMPQTTF
-423 PIYLEDA
+423 PIYIEDA

>member
-10 LAALAGMVS
+10 LAAFAGIVS
-19 CVKQSADL
+19 CEKPSADL

-91 VTLSDDH
+91 VTLMDDH
-98 SSCKIEVNQQIGS
+98 SSCKIEVAQQIGS

-123 MDYAGTQMYRFS
+123 MDYAGTQMYMFS

-151 DMDGNSLDILIY
+151 DMDGNSLNIMIY
-163 TPLYLAAEDVELPE
+163 TPLYLAAEEVELPE

-196 WVPGTE
+196 WVPGTTLSFGPDE
-202 AVLPSEDESEED
+202 GEDEEA
-214 EVMTFGSIFKSITG
+214 TFGSTFTSITEQTT
-228 DNALLVS
+228 LLES
-235 GEMEIKDGVI
+235 GKIDIKDGII
-245 TIDLKDA
+245 TIDMKDA
-252 SGNEYKYAYDGEVE
+252 DGNEYKYAYDGEVE
-266 ISTESATYPTD
+266 IITENATYPTEA
-277 KEDPTQNIFQIACSY
+277 EDPTQNIFQIACSY

-324 MPAAEFSETMDLS
+324 MPAAEFSDTMDLS

-358 YMVDMDGFSFPMGS
+358 YYVEYEGIKFPMGS
-372 AIVFNNGDMWAA
+372 SIIFNNGDMWAA
-384 DGNAYLFL
+384 DGLATLIL
-392 EKKESGEYS
+392 EKKETGEYS
-401 IVASMAD
+401 IIASMSD
-408 ATFTTMYLFMPQTTF
+408 ATFTTMYRFMPQTTF
-423 PIYLEDA
+423 PIYIEDA
-430 SQGVD
+430 SQGED

>member
-10 LAALAGMVS
+10 LAAFAGMVS
-19 CVKQSADL
+19 CEKPSADL

-91 VTLSDDH
+91 VTLMDDH
-98 SSCKIEVNQQIGS
+98 SSCKIEVAQQIGS

-123 MDYAGTQMYRFS
+123 MDYAGTQMYMFS
-135 KPLTENYGGMA
+135 KPLTEDYGGMA
-146 FLNFE
+146 FLNFK
-151 DMDGNSLDILIY
+151 DMDGNSLEIMIY
-163 TPLYLAAEDVELPE
+163 TPLYLAAEEVELPE

-196 WVPGTE
+196 WVPGTTLSFGPDE
-202 AVLPSEDESEED
+202 GEDEEA
-214 EVMTFGSIFKSITG
+214 TFGSTFTSITEQTT
-228 DNALLVS
+228 LLES
-235 GEMEIKDGVI
+235 GKIDIKDGII
-245 TIDLKDA
+245 TIDMKDA
-252 SGNEYKYAYDGEVE
+252 DGNEYKYAYDGEVE
-266 ISTESATYPTD
+266 IITENATYPTEA
-277 KEDPTQNIFQIACSY
+277 EDPTQNIFQITCSY

-324 MPAAEFSETMDLS
+324 MPAAEFSDTMDLS

-358 YMVDMDGFSFPMGS
+358 YYVEYEGIKFPMGS
-372 AIVFNNGDMWAA
+372 SIIFNNGDMWAA
-384 DGNAYLFL
+384 DGLVSL
-392 EKKESGEYS
+392 ILTKEESGEYS
-401 IVASMAD
+401 IMASMAD
-408 ATFTTMYLFMPQTTF
+408 ATFTTMYMFMPQTTF
-423 PIYLEDA
+423 PIYIEDA
-430 SQGVD
+430 SQGED

>member
-10 LAALAGMVS
+10 LAAFAGIVS
-19 CVKQSADL
+19 CEKPSADL

-73 EIALTATNNNTK
+73 EIAFTATNNNTK

-91 VTLSDDH
+91 VTLMDDH
-98 SSCKIEVNQQIGS
+98 SSCKIEVAQQIGS

-123 MDYAGTQMYRFS
+123 MDYAGTQMYMFS

-151 DMDGNSLDILIY
+151 DMDGNSLEIMIY
-163 TPLYLAAEDVELPE
+163 TPLYLAAEEVELPE

-196 WVPGTE
+196 WVPGTTLSFGPDE
-202 AVLPSEDESEED
+202 GEDEEA
-214 EVMTFGSIFKSITG
+214 TFGSTFTSITEQTT
-228 DNALLVS
+228 LLKS
-235 GEMEIKDGVI
+235 GKIDIKDGII
-245 TIDLKDA
+245 TIDMKDA
-252 SGNEYKYAYDGEVE
+252 DGNEYKYAYDGEVE
-266 ISTESATYPTD
+266 IITENATYPTEA
-277 KEDPTQNIFQIACSY
+277 EDPTQNIFQIACSY

-324 MPAAEFSETMDLS
+324 MPAAEFSDTMDLS

-358 YMVDMDGFSFPMGS
+358 YYVEYEGIKFPMGS
-372 AIVFNNGDMWAA
+372 SIIFNNGDMWAA
-384 DGNAYLFL
+384 DGLATLIL
-392 EKKESGEYS
+392 EKKETGEYS
-401 IVASMAD
+401 IIASMSD
-408 ATFTTMYLFMPQTTF
+408 ATFTTMYRFMPQTTF
-423 PIYLEDA
+423 PIYIEDA
-430 SQGVD
+430 SQGED

>member
-10 LAALAGMVS
+10 LAAFAGIVS
-19 CVKQSADL
+19 CEKPSADL

-91 VTLSDDH
+91 VTLMDDH
-98 SSCKIEVNQQIGS
+98 SSCKIEVAQQIGS

-123 MDYAGTQMYRFS
+123 MDYAGTQMYMFS

-151 DMDGNSLDILIY
+151 DMDGNSLNIMIY
-163 TPLYLAAEDVELPE
+163 TPLYLTAEEVELPE

-196 WVPGTE
+196 WVPGTTLSFGPDE
-202 AVLPSEDESEED
+202 GEDEEA
-214 EVMTFGSIFKSITG
+214 TFGSTFTSITEQTT
-228 DNALLVS
+228 LLKS
-235 GEMEIKDGVI
+235 GKIDIKDGII
-245 TIDLKDA
+245 TIDMKDA
-252 SGNEYKYAYDGEVE
+252 DGNEYKYAYDGEVE
-266 ISTESATYPTD
+266 IITENATYPTEA
-277 KEDPTQNIFQIACSY
+277 EDPTQNIFQIACSY

-324 MPAAEFSETMDLS
+324 MPAAEFSDTMDLS

-358 YMVDMDGFSFPMGS
+358 YYVEYEGIKFPMGS
-372 AIVFNNGDMWAA
+372 SIIFNNGDMWAA
-384 DGNAYLFL
+384 DGLATLIL
-392 EKKESGEYS
+392 EKKETGEYS
-401 IVASMAD
+401 IIASMSD
-408 ATFTTMYLFMPQTTF
+408 ATFTTMYRFMPQTTF
-423 PIYLEDA
+423 PIYIEDA

>member
-10 LAALAGMVS
+10 LAAFAGIVS
-19 CVKQSADL
+19 CEKPSADL

-91 VTLSDDH
+91 VTLMDDH
-98 SSCKIEVNQQIGS
+98 SSCKIEVAQQIGS

-123 MDYAGTQMYRFS
+123 MDYAGTQMYMFS
-135 KPLTENYGGMA
+135 KPLTEDYGGMA
-146 FLNFE
+146 FLNFK
-151 DMDGNSLDILIY
+151 DMDGNSLEIMIY
-163 TPLYLAAEDVELPE
+163 TPLYLAAEEVELPE

-196 WVPGTE
+196 WVPGTTLSFGPDE
-202 AVLPSEDESEED
+202 GEDEEA
-214 EVMTFGSIFKSITG
+214 TFGSTFTSITEQTT
-228 DNALLVS
+228 LLKS
-235 GEMEIKDGVI
+235 GKIDIKDGII
-245 TIDLKDA
+245 TIDMKDA
-252 SGNEYKYAYDGEVE
+252 DGNEYKYAYDGEVE
-266 ISTESATYPTD
+266 IITENATYPTEA
-277 KEDPTQNIFQIACSY
+277 EDPTQNIFQIACSY

-324 MPAAEFSETMDLS
+324 MPAAEFSDTMDLS

-358 YMVDMDGFSFPMGS
+358 YMMDFGGFTIPMGS
-372 AIVFNNGDMWAA
+372 SIIFNNGDMWAA
-384 DGNAYLFL
+384 DGLVSL
-392 EKKESGEYS
+392 ILTKEESGEYS
-401 IVASMAD
+401 IMASMAD
-408 ATFTTMYLFMPQTTF
+408 ATFTTMYMFMPQTTF
-423 PIYLEDA
+423 PIYIEDA

>member
-10 LAALAGMVS
+10 LAAFAGIVS
-19 CVKQSADL
+19 CEKPSADL

-91 VTLSDDH
+91 VTLMDDH
-98 SSCKIEVNQQIGS
+98 SSCKIEVAQQIGS

-123 MDYAGTQMYRFS
+123 MDYAGTQMYMFS
-135 KPLTENYGGMA
+135 KPLTEDYGGMA
-146 FLNFE
+146 FLNFK
-151 DMDGNSLDILIY
+151 DMDGNSLEIMIY
-163 TPLYLAAEDVELPE
+163 TPLYLAAEEVELPE

-196 WVPGTE
+196 WVPGTTLSFGPDE
-202 AVLPSEDESEED
+202 GEDEEA
-214 EVMTFGSIFKSITG
+214 TFGSTFTSITEQTT
-228 DNALLVS
+228 LLKS
-235 GEMEIKDGVI
+235 GKIDIKDGII
-245 TIDLKDA
+245 TIDMKDA
-252 SGNEYKYAYDGEVE
+252 DGNEYKYAYDGEVE
-266 ISTESATYPTD
+266 IITENATYPTEA
-277 KEDPTQNIFQIACSY
+277 EDPTQNIFQIACSY

-324 MPAAEFSETMDLS
+324 MPAAEFSDTMDLS

-358 YMVDMDGFSFPMGS
+358 YMMDFGGFTIPMGS
-372 AIVFNNGDMWAA
+372 SIIFNNGDMWAA
-384 DGNAYLFL
+384 DGLASLIL
-392 EKKESGEYS
+392 TKEESGEYS
-401 IVASMAD
+401 IMASMAD
-408 ATFTTMYLFMPQTTF
+408 ATFTTMYMFMPQTTF
-423 PIYLEDA
+423 LIYIEDA

>member
-10 LAALAGMVS
+10 LAAFAGIVS
-19 CVKQSADL
+19 CEKPSADL

-91 VTLSDDH
+91 VTLMDDH
-98 SSCKIEVNQQIGS
+98 SSCKIEVAQQIGS

-123 MDYAGTQMYRFS
+123 MDYAGTQMYMFS
-135 KPLTENYGGMA
+135 KPLTEDYGGMA
-146 FLNFE
+146 FLNFK
-151 DMDGNSLDILIY
+151 DMDGNSLEIMIY
-163 TPLYLAAEDVELPE
+163 TPLYLAAEEVELPE

-196 WVPGTE
+196 WVPGTTLSFGPDE
-202 AVLPSEDESEED
+202 GEDEEA
-214 EVMTFGSIFKSITG
+214 TFGSTFTSITEQTT
-228 DNALLVS
+228 LLES
-235 GEMEIKDGVI
+235 GKIDIKDGII
-245 TIDLKDA
+245 TIDMKDA
-252 SGNEYKYAYDGEVE
+252 DGNEYKYAYDGEVE
-266 ISTESATYPTD
+266 IITENATYPTEA
-277 KEDPTQNIFQIACSY
+277 EDPTQNIFQIACSY

-324 MPAAEFSETMDLS
+324 MPAAEFSDTMDLS

-358 YMVDMDGFSFPMGS
+358 YYVEYEGIKFPMGS
-372 AIVFNNGDMWAA
+372 SIIFNNGDMWAA
-384 DGNAYLFL
+384 DGLATLIL
-392 EKKESGEYS
+392 EKKETGEYS
-401 IVASMAD
+401 IIASMSD
-408 ATFTTMYLFMPQTTF
+408 AAFTTMYLFMPQSPF